1 MVLKGTTS
9 DMSKSDV
16 FSNLMAYGEAP
27 HHFFDLNL
35 DLISNLRFRHKDHKS
50 FDSGNAIPFASNV
63 LNLDI
68 ILFSN
73 LYGSGWSGSTHG
85 RSFFA
90 SEQIF
95 TVLRE
100 KP

>member
-1 MVLKGTTS
+1 
-9 DMSKSDV
+9 
-16 FSNLMAYGEAP
+16 MAYGEAP
-27 HHFFDLNL
+27 HHFFDLDL
-35 DLISNLRFRHKDHKS
+35 ELISDLRIRHKDHKS
-50 FDSGNAIPFASNV
+50 LDSGNAIPFASNV

-73 LYGSGWSGSTHG
+73 FYRSSWCGSTHG